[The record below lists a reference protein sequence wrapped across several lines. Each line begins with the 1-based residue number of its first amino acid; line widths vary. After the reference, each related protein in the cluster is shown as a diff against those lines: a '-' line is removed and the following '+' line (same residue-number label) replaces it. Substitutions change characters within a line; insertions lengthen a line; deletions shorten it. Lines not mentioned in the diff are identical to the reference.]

1 MHEDYHDGDGN
12 RLEDMTDAAAAYDA
26 AYDEVAVRG
35 DFAVSVGTAPSAT
48 ATLLFEQH
56 LLLKQKN

>member
-12 RLEDMTDAAAAYDA
+12 RLEDMTDAAAYDA
-26 AYDEVAVRG
+26 DYDEVAARG
-35 DFAVSVGTAPSAT
+35 DFVVSVGNAPSAT

>member
-1 MHEDYHDGDGN
+1 
-12 RLEDMTDAAAAYDA
+12 MTDDAAAYDA
-26 AYDEVAVRG
+26 DYDEVAVRG

>member
-1 MHEDYHDGDGN
+1 
-12 RLEDMTDAAAAYDA
+12 MTDDAAAYDA
-26 AYDEVAVRG
+26 DYDEVAARG
-35 DFAVSVGTAPSAT
+35 DFVVSVGNAPSAT